1 MSRDNTPALG
11 RKADSTLH
19 CLYYYYKKANNNFTN
34 DDLFKYLFLLIILFL
49 SGVLKT
55 KTKPHKMVIVIN
67 EGPKQ
72 IEATS
77 PLRS

>member
-19 CLYYYYKKANNNFTN
+19 CLYYYYKKANNN

-55 KTKPHKMVIVIN
+55 KTTPHKMVIVIN

-72 IEATS
+72 IGATS